1 MSVNISRVRYM
12 IMDDTNR
19 VLCGY
24 GKNSKFV
31 SINNLGNAPI
41 RTYES
46 RKKAI
51 PVVAVSEEAFV
62 MLGYQAIPVQESF
75 IQIGE

>member
-1 MSVNISRVRYM
+1 MSINISRVRYM
-12 IMDDTNR
+12 IMDDENR

-31 SINNLGNAPI
+31 SIDSLGDAPI
-41 RTYES
+41 RTYSS

-51 PVVAVSEEAFV
+51 PVVAVSEEAFIR
-62 MLGYQAIPVQESF
+62 LGYQVIPVQESF